1 MIFKPL
7 MILLLMAS
15 CASAREPWLRHT
27 IDCSS
32 QGADGVRL
40 ADVNTDGLPDLVTPW
55 EEGGLVRVYIHPE
68 PAEVRRPWPHVTVG
82 HVASPEDAVLVDLDG
97 DGAMDV
103 VSSCEG
109 MNNTMFVHWAPRPA
123 EEYLKASR
131 WRTQPIPIT
140 VGKQAWMFALPK
152 DMDGQRGVDL
162 VVASKGP
169 GAGVGWLES
178 PPNPRALHCWKY
190 HRLLDAGWIMSLIDA
205 KRDQDPVGG
214 ILVSDRRGTLRGIK
228 LLADSDR
235 QRPAPDPAWREHAL
249 GGEHHEVMFIDY
261 ADLNHDGRKEVV
273 AATHQ
278 REILVL
284 QRNHDNTW
292 ETLTI
297 SAPYG
302 ARKGKAVR
310 VGDIDLDGVVDLVH
324 STEPNPDP
332 RTPGITWIKG
342 PLISEDEPAIHP
354 ISNLEGSKFDLIQ
367 LIDVDRDGDL
377 DVLTCE
383 ERDNLGV
390 VWYENPVRSLP

>member
-7 MILLLMAS
+7 LILLLMAS
-15 CASAREPWLRHT
+15 YASAREPWMRHT
-27 IDCSS
+27 IDNSS

-40 ADVNTDGLPDLVTPW
+40 DDVNTDGLPDLVTPW
-55 EEGGLVRVYIHPE
+55 EEGGLVRVYIHPG
-68 PAEVRRPWPHVTVG
+68 ATKVNRPWPHVTVG
-82 HVASPEDAVLVDLDG
+82 HVASPEDAVFVDLDN
-97 DGAMDV
+97 DGAIDV

-109 MNNTMFVHWAPRPA
+109 TTNTMFVHWAPRSP
-123 EEYLKASR
+123 EDYLKASM

-140 VGKQAWMFALPK
+140 VGTQAWMFALPK

-178 PPNPRALHCWKY
+178 PANARDLISWKY

-205 KRDQDPVGG
+205 KLNQDPFDD
-214 ILVSDRRGTLRGIK
+214 ILVSDRRGALRGIK
-228 LLADSDR
+228 WLAHPHRQLLA
-235 QRPAPDPAWREHAL
+235 AGPAWRVHPL
-249 GGEHHEVMFIDY
+249 GGENHEVMFIDY

-278 REILVL
+278 REILIL
-284 QRNHDNTW
+284 QRNRGNAW
-292 ETLTI
+292 EAMTI
-297 SAPYG
+297 SAPFG

-310 VGDIDLDGVVDLVH
+310 VGDIDLDGIVDLVH

-342 PLISEDEPAIHP
+342 PLISDDEPAIHS

-367 LIDVDRDGDL
+367 LMDVDRDGDL
-377 DVLTCE
+377 DVITCE

-390 VWYENPVRSLP
+390 IWYENPTR